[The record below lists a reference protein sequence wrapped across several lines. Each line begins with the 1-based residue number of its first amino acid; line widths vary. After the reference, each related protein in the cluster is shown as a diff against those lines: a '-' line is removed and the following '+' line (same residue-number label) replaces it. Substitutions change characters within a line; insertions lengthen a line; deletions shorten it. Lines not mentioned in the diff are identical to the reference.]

1 MLAGILMLS
10 SSAEAIVVLQQASS
24 SFDTQYD
31 TNPLLRDDKKSIW
44 RYTITPKYTIA
55 AVEDQNRWYV
65 NAGLAL
71 QRSSDPRITQNRQ
84 DPNFDAGWQ
93 HDFEKG
99 QFSILAHYDK
109 RSSRFSEFNQNG
121 FVDVDGS
128 AITKSLSANWSRAIT
143 DRLSYSIGTQYTK
156 ITYDSSQFSDSVSKS
171 INSSITYEL
180 TERVS
185 PFVQASYTDFKSDGV
200 VTGNG
205 LLINN
210 GNGFFVN
217 NVVGN
222 TGDSKSKNI
231 SVGAKI
237 LLSELWTFTSSIGVN
252 KVDTSNQNA
261 NTVLG
266 ASAGSG
272 KIGSLNLTR
281 QGERS
286 NFKSTLSRS
295 VSGSGIGGFV
305 ETDQF
310 NLGYDYQLSERSTFG
325 AGYSINKN
333 KSNFASESTQLTAWY
348 NKQLTEMWNMRVS
361 VERRNQKNF
370 NQNASGEVIGLTF
383 TYSTPEF

>member
-1 MLAGILMLS
+1 MLMLS

-121 FVDVDGS
+121 FVDIDGS
-128 AITKSLSANWSRAIT
+128 AITKSLSANLSRSIT

-348 NKQLTEMWNMRVS
+348 NKQLTEMWNMRLS